1 MRQLLLA
8 PLIALSIA
16 AFAEDVV
23 LEDGRRMT
31 IDREMVVVPNAD
43 ARVAMFI
50 VHSIDGSKTVESI
63 GVSGCLSDYGI
74 LAHGPA
80 TDPSVRVSWTAND
93 ERPFDLIARIMC
105 DQKTSGATYTEL
117 LSQGRQLLPPPASTT
132 AKFKWK

>member
-50 VHSIDGSKTVESI
+50 VHSSVVTDDFRQISGSGDSRNADM
-63 GVSGCLSDYGI
+63 LSMMDPELKDYIRRKGI
-74 LAHGPA
+74 IL
-80 TDPSVRVSWTAND
+80 TTWREMM
-93 ERPFDLIARIMC
+93 ERRQKYGASLSAR
-105 DQKTSGATYTEL
+105 
-117 LSQGRQLLPPPASTT
+117 
-132 AKFKWK
+132 

>member
-43 ARVAMFI
+43 ARVAN
-50 VHSIDGSKTVESI
+50 VHRALDRWLEDG
-63 GVSGCLSDYGI
+63 
-74 LAHGPA
+74 
-80 TDPSVRVSWTAND
+80 
-93 ERPFDLIARIMC
+93 
-105 DQKTSGATYTEL
+105 
-117 LSQGRQLLPPPASTT
+117 
-132 AKFKWK
+132 